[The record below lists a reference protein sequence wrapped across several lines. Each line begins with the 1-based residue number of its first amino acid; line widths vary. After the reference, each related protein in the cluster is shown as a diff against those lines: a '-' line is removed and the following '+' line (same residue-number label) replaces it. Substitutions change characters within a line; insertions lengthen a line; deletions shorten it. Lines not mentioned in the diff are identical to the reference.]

1 MLTEEER
8 KFLSQVHLDVEVDEE
23 DEIKADSRNQQNEG
37 TESEDRIDG
46 LHDITFEGKVY
57 FC

>member
-8 KFLSQVHLDVEVDEE
+8 KFLFQVHLDVEVDEE
-23 DEIKADSRNQQNEG
+23 DEIEADSRNQQNE
-37 TESEDRIDG
+37 DRIDG
-46 LHDITFEGKVY
+46 LHAVTFEGKVY

>member
-1 MLTEEER
+1 
-8 KFLSQVHLDVEVDEE
+8 VHLDVEIDED

-46 LHDITFEGKVY
+46 LHDVTFEGKIY